1 MPAEKQRSWRCLA
14 RYTWSMLQTKE
25 ILDAALQLPDTERE
39 LLVDELSASLHSG
52 FSSAEIEQSWASEIE
67 RRSSEIETGKAVL
80 RDWDEVRDEILTDLR
95 DRP

>member
-52 FSSAEIEQSWASEIE
+52 FASAEIEQSWASAIE

-80 RDWDEVRDEILTDLR
+80 RDWDEVRDEILAGLVIFC
-95 DRP
+95 